1 MIKNVVEK
9 NKNIDVNEDKMNK
22 LKEMFPNCFNINGEF
37 DISVFEEELK
47 ANISIAK
54 EGYGLKFLG
63 KN

>member
-9 NKNIDVNEDKMNK
+9 NKNIDVNEDKINK

-47 ANISIAK
+47 GASTGLYFISFCIGVFK
-54 EGYGLKFLG
+54 
-63 KN
+63 